1 MKIILLGFEYLDPVF
16 LINDDHLESFNRLM
30 QIGCYGVIS
39 IPDSSFEGN
48 KWVYLLAGRHSTTN
62 DPQSNEGQTR
72 ATSNEIVITGAD
84 VQAMILDALI
94 APEMKAYIVGS
105 LPFSIAKMVGMTH
118 EKVAEGNILQAAKR
132 DVTIDDRTSHLQ
144 STISKKFERII
155 AIVQSGEWDF
165 IYSLDS
171 GLAQLQSTN
180 QVMGY
185 IHQKDIQ
192 SYYRTL
198 DHHLGELV
206 DLLSDDTILM
216 LVSLR
221 SEQPQDHINVE
232 IESNQDQPDFFILA
246 AENCLMRGEL
256 ENVQITD
263 LAPSL
268 LELGGYDIPAIM
280 DGKSFVSG
288 KMINDANSSDLS
300 EEEQAILRERLSG
313 LGYF

>member
-1 MKIILLGFEYLDPVF
+1 MKILLLGFEYLDPEF
-16 LINDDHLESFNRLM
+16 LVNDDHLESFNRLM
-30 QIGCYGVIS
+30 QIGSYGVITV
-39 IPDSSFEGN
+39 PDSSFERN
-48 KWVYLLAGRHSTTN
+48 KWVYLLAGHHSTTH
-62 DPQSNEGQTR
+62 DPQSNGRQTR
-72 ATSNEIVITGAD
+72 ATSNEIEISGAD
-84 VQAMILDALI
+84 VQTMIWGAVI
-94 APEMKAYIVGS
+94 AQEKKAYIVGN
-105 LPFSIAKMVGMTH
+105 LPFTIAKSVGITQEETDGEDILH
-118 EKVAEGNILQAAKR
+118 EAKGV
-132 DVTIDDRTSHLQ
+132 VTFDDRTSLLL
-144 STISKKFERII
+144 SNCSKKFERIK
-155 AIVQSGEWDF
+155 AIVQSGKWDF

-171 GLAQLQSTN
+171 GLAQLQSTE
-180 QVMGY
+180 QVMID
-185 IHQKDIQ
+185 IHQKAIL

-198 DHHLGELV
+198 DRHLGELV

-221 SEQPQDHINVE
+221 SEQPQDHIYVE
-232 IESNQDQPDFFILA
+232 IESNQEQPDFFILA

-268 LELGGYDIPAIM
+268 LELGGYDIPTIM
-280 DGKSFVSG
+280 GGKSFVSG